1 MSYPS
6 TDYVYI
12 NVNGTNFTIQTN
24 FGNIIKIKG
33 NNTISNNS
41 LFLIIKSNNNLNS
54 YIYTTTGFTLKKAYS
69 ISVRDVVF
77 GQYSYAYAISSSN
90 STIYKINLNSPY
102 DVSSISFSN
111 EDIQIFIQKINKII
125 GSKSSR
131 DSAHQNK
138 TTIYFKIT
146 VLGFLSFKSRKLF
159 IFVSKLKLN

>member
-24 FGNIIKIKG
+24 FGNIIRIKG

-41 LFLIIKSNNNLNS
+41 LFLIIKSNNNINS

-69 ISVRDVVF
+69 ITVRDVVF
-77 GQYSYAYAISSSN
+77 GQYSYSYAISSSI

-111 EDIQIFIQKINKII
+111 EDIQK
-125 GSKSSR
+125 
-131 DSAHQNK
+131 
-138 TTIYFKIT
+138 
-146 VLGFLSFKSRKLF
+146 LSFDQNLAVFTIPYTMVLSMIK
-159 IFVSKLKLN
+159 VQNYLKFYVYNQNLNAIASTSIPYQLDN